1 MITLTSRQFR
11 IRLVRTLAI
20 VLALAM
26 ITPLAACGRKGPPDF
41 PEGSKY
47 PREYPSE

>member
-1 MITLTSRQFR
+1 MMKKTGI
-11 IRLVRTLAI
+11 IKILA
-20 VLALAM
+20 VLLALAM
-26 ITPLAACGRKGPPDF
+26 VSPLAACGRKGPPEF

>member
-1 MITLTSRQFR
+1 MITIGPGKFR
-11 IRLVRTLAI
+11 RRFVRALAI

-26 ITPLAACGRKGPPDF
+26 ISPLAACGRKGPPTF

-47 PREYPSE
+47 PRDYPSE